1 MSGTVTADRLG
12 EHPDEA
18 DQGRPYLRASYAAVR
33 SSVPTVRRALAELA
47 ASAGAPDWQLDGIRL
62 AASEALTNIV
72 LHAYPARSGQIHV
85 TAGVAGNEFWVLI
98 ADDGRGIKAGPE
110 SDGLGLGLALIAQLT
125 DDFAIVERSSGGT
138 ELQLRF
144 VLAPGRSPGD
154 DQPRGSLRSASLPAS
169 PRFRT
174 TT

>member
-1 MSGTVTADRLG
+1 M
-12 EHPDEA
+12 
-18 DQGRPYLRASYAAVR
+18 
-33 SSVPTVRRALAELA
+33 RRALADIA
-47 ASAGAPDWQLDGIRL
+47 ASAGAADWQLDGIRL
-62 AASEALTNIV
+62 AASEALTNVV
-72 LHAYPARSGQIHV
+72 LHAYPARPGEIHV

-125 DDFAIVERSSGGT
+125 DDYAIVERSSGGT

-144 VLAPGRSPGD
+144 VLAPGRSGGD
-154 DQPRGSLRSASLPAS
+154 RQPRGSRLSASRPAS
-169 PRFRT
+169 PRFCT